1 MSAPKRYKIKWFN
14 LVLLLLSVYFCYL
27 VTDRYMELSAI
38 RHETTV
44 IRQQLEQAKNA
55 NQELQAERERL
66 LAPAYVEKLARE
78 QLGLVKP
85 GEVPYI
91 PAGKR

>member
-1 MSAPKRYKIKWFN
+1 MPLPKRYKIKWFN
-14 LVLLLLSVYFCYL
+14 LALLLLSVYCCYL
-27 VTDRYMELSAI
+27 ITDRFLELSAI
-38 RHETTV
+38 RHETSV
-44 IRQQLEQAKNA
+44 VRQQLEQAKTA
-55 NQELQAERERL
+55 QQELQAERERL
-66 LAPAYVEKLARE
+66 LAPAYIEKLARE